1 MADRTVGG
9 LYLSLGLDISELE
22 AGFAVADRTMN
33 QALARFNSEAAQ
45 IKIKTN
51 IDTLKAEDDLG
62 KLKAQFRG
70 LGEEIDVLR
79 KKELLL
85 QRDFEAT
92 NKALGADNALTRK
105 AGTNLLKQQQAIALL
120 ESRQRDI
127 GKTIDTVSS
136 PWFQAAEA
144 INAAKGGVKGLTAYL
159 AKVAPALAGLT
170 TAVGAG
176 GAIALITK
184 DAADAAAAIGDLGD
198 KFGMTKEQAAQLMG
212 TTKAA
217 GVDTEGFVSWLTR
230 LDKTVTSAGEAGNE
244 TTRTLSRFGVSLT
257 DGTGKLLTYNQQLA
271 RLAEGYKNA
280 QAVGKTEE
288 FLSGLGRGA
297 AQFADLLN
305 KYDSEYAQRG
315 RERYS
320 KPLLDAVEPSQ
331 VLTDKLNK
339 IDEQLISLRE
349 AFGAVFIPVAAEM
362 VPEVV
367 KKLQD
372 LRFWID
378 ENSEALEKMAKVGAA
393 GAGGALNGLTL
404 PFTAGFSA
412 IPDAYH
418 RLFDSAEEAA
428 ARRAKEAEREAR
440 RAAEASATP
449 TREQRAAEQQARE
462 AEAAAAAERKAEE
475 ENARAIEDIWRKAT
489 ASKLENDL
497 AAIDSRMKKELEAA
511 NLTEEA
517 RARIYARY
525 GAEREATL
533 YKANQE
539 MERMNRDLSDSIA
552 KQTQGELEN
561 ALRGIDRQA
570 EAMRKKYTDLF
581 GGLSEETN
589 ALIQQNA
596 NLQKQQAVQSR
607 ADKALT
613 SEKKYWDIFQQA
625 MNGGM
630 LTERHRSGLKFYT
643 MTGNMTQEERLK
655 AAEDAIRKQMMRERG
670 ITSADVKTSDL
681 TAFDE
686 IMKRLQGG
694 GLANVIDD
702 AGLMSEK
709 VSTAVSQSLE
719 GASAQMAEGM
729 NSRLAPALESLSSS
743 SNTYQSAAL
752 NEYQS
757 IRQSIEELAAKIA
770 ENKEPPTITVQIE
783 SAVTE
788 DSAAMTHL
796 ADTVADRISEVITQY
811 VGSTSN
817 TY

>member
-22 AGFAVADRTMN
+22 AGFAIADRTMN
-33 QALARFNSEAAQ
+33 QALARFNSDAAQ
-45 IKIKTN
+45 IKLRAD
-51 IDTLKAEDDLG
+51 IDTANAESAVEKLNIQYKALG
-62 KLKAQFRG
+62 DQI
-70 LGEEIDVLR
+70 EIAR

-85 QRDFEAT
+85 MRDMEASR
-92 NKALGADNALTRK
+92 NSLGADNPLTRK
-105 AGTNLLKQQQAIALL
+105 AETALLKQQRATALL
-120 ESRQRDI
+120 AQKQRELK
-127 GKTIDTVSS
+127 GVIDTSAGS
-136 PWFQAAEA
+136 MFRFADALQASQ
-144 INAAKGGVKGLTAYL
+144 GGISGLASYL
-159 AKVAPALAGLT
+159 G
-170 TAVGAG
+170 GMG
-176 GAIALITK
+176 GAAASVTAIVAAGFGLASITK
-184 DAADAAAAIGDLGD
+184 EAAAAAAAIGDLGD

-280 QAVGKTEE
+280 QAVGQTEE
-288 FLSGLGRGA
+288 FLTGLGRGGT
-297 AQFADLLN
+297 QFADMFN
-305 KYDSEYAQRG
+305 KMEEYSRRG
-315 RERYS
+315 GTMYGQ
-320 KPLLDAVEPSQ
+320 PILDAVAPAQE
-331 VLTDKLNK
+331 LTDRLAEL
-339 IDEQLISLRE
+339 DEQLDSLRL
-349 AFGAVFIPVAAEM
+349 AFGAVFVPVATEIIPPI
-362 VPEVV
+362 VE
-367 KKLQD
+367 KLQEMKQ
-372 LRFWID
+372 WID
-378 ENSEALEKMAKVGAA
+378 ENSAALEAMAKAGAA

-497 AAIDSRMKKELEAA
+497 AAIDARMKKELEAA

-581 GGLSEETN
+581 GGLSDETN

-625 MNGGM
+625 MNEGM

-702 AGLMSEK
+702 AGIMSEK

>member
-33 QALARFNSEAAQ
+33 QALARFNSDAAQ
-45 IKIKTN
+45 IKLKAD
-51 IDTLKAEDDLG
+51 IDTANAESAVEKLNIQYKALG
-62 KLKAQFRG
+62 DQI
-70 LGEEIDVLR
+70 EIAR

-85 QRDFEAT
+85 MRDMEASR
-92 NKALGADNALTRK
+92 NSLGADNPLTRK
-105 AGTNLLKQQQAIALL
+105 AETALLKQQRATALL
-120 ESRQRDI
+120 AQKQRELK
-127 GKTIDTVSS
+127 GVIDTSS
-136 PWFQAAEA
+136 SSMFRFSEALQASQ
-144 INAAKGGVKGLTAYL
+144 GGISGLASYL
-159 AKVAPALAGLT
+159 G
-170 TAVGAG
+170 GMG
-176 GAIALITK
+176 GAAASVTAIVAAGIGLASITK
-184 DAADAAAAIGDLGD
+184 EAADAAAAIGDLGD

-280 QAVGKTEE
+280 QSVGKTEE
-288 FLSGLGRGA
+288 FLTGLGRGGT
-297 AQFADLLN
+297 QFADMFN
-305 KYDSEYAQRG
+305 KMEEYSRRG
-315 RERYS
+315 GTMYGQTI
-320 KPLLDAVEPSQ
+320 LDAVAPAQE
-331 VLTDKLNK
+331 LTDRLAEL
-339 IDEQLISLRE
+339 DEQLDSLRL
-349 AFGAVFIPVAAEM
+349 AFGAVFVPVATELIPPI
-362 VPEVV
+362 VE
-367 KKLQD
+367 KLQEMKQ
-372 LRFWID
+372 WID
-378 ENSEALEKMAKVGAA
+378 ENSAALEAMAKAGAA

-418 RLFDSAEEAA
+418 KLFDSAEEAA

-497 AAIDSRMKKELEAA
+497 AAIDQRMKKELEAA

-525 GAEREATL
+525 GAERETTL

-552 KQTQGELEN
+552 RQTQGELEN

-570 EAMRKKYTDLF
+570 QATLDKYKNLF
-581 GGLSEETN
+581 GTVSDETK
-589 ALIQQNA
+589 ALVQENA
-596 NLQKQQAVQSR
+596 NLQRRQAVQSR

-625 MNGGM
+625 MNEGM

-643 MTGNMTQEERLK
+643 MTGNMTQDERLK

-681 TAFDE
+681 SAFDE

-770 ENKEPPTITVQIE
+770 ENKEPPSITVQIE

>member
-22 AGFAVADRTMN
+22 AGFAIADRTMN

-144 INAAKGGVKGLTAYL
+144 INAAKGGVEGLTAYL
-159 AKVAPALAGLT
+159 AKVAPGLAGLT
-170 TAVGAG
+170 SAVAAG

-280 QAVGKTEE
+280 QSVGKTEE
-288 FLSGLGRGA
+288 FLSGLGRGG
-297 AQFADLLN
+297 AQFADMFN
-305 KYDSEYAQRG
+305 KMEEYSRRG
-315 RERYS
+315 GTMYGQTI
-320 KPLLDAVEPSQ
+320 LDAVAPAQE
-331 VLTDKLNK
+331 LTDRLAEL
-339 IDEQLISLRE
+339 DEQLDSLRL
-349 AFGAVFIPVAAEM
+349 AFGAVFVPVATDLIPPIVE
-362 VPEVV
+362 
-367 KKLQD
+367 KLQEMKQ
-372 LRFWID
+372 WID

-412 IPDAYH
+412 FPEAYH

-497 AAIDSRMKKELEAA
+497 AAIDARMKKELEAA

-570 EAMRKKYTDLF
+570 QATLDKYKNLF
-581 GGLSEETN
+581 GTVSDETK
-589 ALIQQNA
+589 ALVQENA
-596 NLQKQQAVQSR
+596 NLQRRQAIQSR

-613 SEKKYWDIFQQA
+613 SEKKYWDTFQQA

-702 AGLMSEK
+702 AGIMGEK
-709 VSTAVSQSLE
+709 VSAAVSQSLS
-719 GASAQMAEGM
+719 GVTTQMADGM

-770 ENKEPPTITVQIE
+770 ENKEPPSITVQIE

>member
-45 IKIKTN
+45 IKLRAD
-51 IDTLKAEDDLG
+51 IDTANATSAVEKLNIQYKALG
-62 KLKAQFRG
+62 DQI
-70 LGEEIDVLR
+70 EIAR

-85 QRDFEAT
+85 MRDMEASR
-92 NKALGADNALTRK
+92 NSLGADNPLTRK
-105 AGTNLLKQQQAIALL
+105 AETALLKQQRATALL
-120 ESRQRDI
+120 AQKQRELKGVIDSSAGSMFRFSDALQASQGGISGLASYI
-127 GKTIDTVSS
+127 GN
-136 PWFQAAEA
+136 F
-144 INAAKGGVKGLTAYL
+144 
-159 AKVAPALAGLT
+159 
-170 TAVGAG
+170 G
-176 GAIALITK
+176 GAAASVTAIVAAGFGLASITK

-198 KFGMTKEQAAQLMG
+198 KFGMTKEQAAQLIG

-288 FLSGLGRGA
+288 FLSGLGRGGT
-297 AQFADLLN
+297 QFADMFN
-305 KYDSEYAQRG
+305 KMEEYSRRG
-315 RERYS
+315 GTMYGQTI
-320 KPLLDAVEPSQ
+320 LDAVAPAQE
-331 VLTDKLNK
+331 LTDRLAEL
-339 IDEQLISLRE
+339 DEQLDSLRL
-349 AFGAVFIPVAAEM
+349 AFGAVFVPVATELIPPI
-362 VPEVV
+362 VE
-367 KKLQD
+367 KLQE
-372 LRFWID
+372 LKQWID
-378 ENSEALEKMAKVGAA
+378 ENSAALEAMAKAGAA

-462 AEAAAAAERKAEE
+462 VEAAAAAERKAEE

-497 AAIDSRMKKELEAA
+497 AAIDQRMKKELEAA

-517 RARIYARY
+517 RARIEQRY
-525 GAEREATL
+525 NAEREATL

-681 TAFDE
+681 SAFDE

-702 AGLMSEK
+702 AGIMGDK
-709 VSTAVSQSLE
+709 VSAAVSQSLS
-719 GASAQMAEGM
+719 GVTTQMADGM

-811 VGSTSN
+811 VGNTSN